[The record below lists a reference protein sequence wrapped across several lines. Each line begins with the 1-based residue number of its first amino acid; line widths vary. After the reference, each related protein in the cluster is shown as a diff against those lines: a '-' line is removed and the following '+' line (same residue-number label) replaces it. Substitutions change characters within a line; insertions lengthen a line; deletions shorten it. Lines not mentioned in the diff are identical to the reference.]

1 MVIIECGY
9 QGPHGEVMGGMWTWV
24 TFKRNYALEGDPGKG
39 TPAGCQVDVWPKA
52 QQSLAQELEIF
63 SLKGLMV
70 TT

>member
-1 MVIIECGY
+1 MDIRAHVEKSWEGCGP
-9 QGPHGEVMGGMWTWV
+9 GA